1 MERHFEREIEQ
12 LKMRLTRMAE
22 VVEDQVNR
30 ATQALLNGD
39 VYDARQVMGRD
50 HEVDDFDT
58 EIDRE
63 CQRIFALTQPVAM
76 DLRLLMA
83 SLGINSQLERIGDIA
98 VNIAER
104 VKPLRD
110 HRDLL
115 KSTHIPEMA
124 EIALIM
130 LQESIAAFFKGDPEI
145 AQRVLASD
153 DVVDDLNRKAFQ
165 QVVARM
171 KEDTSIVE
179 PGAHLL
185 ILSRHVER
193 LADHATNIAEDCIF
207 VVQARMVKHN
217 A

>member
-1 MERHFEREIEQ
+1 MERHFEREIDQ
-12 LKMRLTRMAE
+12 LKLRLTRMAE
-22 VVEDQVNR
+22 IVEDQVRR

-39 VYDARQVMGRD
+39 VYDAQQVIRRD
-50 HEVDDFDT
+50 HEVDDFDS

-98 VNIAER
+98 VNIGER
-104 VKPLRD
+104 VKPLQD
-110 HRDLL
+110 HRDFL
-115 KSTHIPEMA
+115 KGTHIPEMA

-153 DVVDDLNRKAFQ
+153 DIVDDLNRKAFR

-171 KEDTSIVE
+171 KDDNLLVE

-185 ILSRHVER
+185 ILSRHIER